1 MALKKHDFMVFQ
13 TVVQL
18 KSARDSFPNDVP
30 TARAVCLKLESCLK
44 ENKKFDIIDGDAN
57 DPSPRIFSIVE
68 ISVEGDHAAI
78 LFHATDP
85 TVRDPSYKELNSG
98 EIVESQ
104 RPQDAEPAYSAH
116 AVINIASNFDDN
128 RLYPLAIQDTDV
140 MSRTRVLE
148 LINHFLKTE
157 YYDKEKET
165 TEKGQTKVYQI
176 MAMVIA
182 PFSASIARKLAN
194 GADLLGIDT
203 ILEEP
208 ASPTAFGSGG
218 IAHTTVRRSTT
229 FRKTASKEEK
239 IEGIKK
245 YWSNIRK
252 GEYKSIKVRLNDPDN
267 VTSKVVD
274 IKKMKQTFSRVL

>member
-1 MALKKHDFMVFQ
+1 
-13 TVVQL
+13 
-18 KSARDSFPNDVP
+18 
-30 TARAVCLKLESCLK
+30 
-44 ENKKFDIIDGDAN
+44 
-57 DPSPRIFSIVE
+57 
-68 ISVEGDHAAI
+68 
-78 LFHATDP
+78 
-85 TVRDPSYKELNSG
+85 
-98 EIVESQ
+98 
-104 RPQDAEPAYSAH
+104 
-116 AVINIASNFDDN
+116 
-128 RLYPLAIQDTDV
+128 